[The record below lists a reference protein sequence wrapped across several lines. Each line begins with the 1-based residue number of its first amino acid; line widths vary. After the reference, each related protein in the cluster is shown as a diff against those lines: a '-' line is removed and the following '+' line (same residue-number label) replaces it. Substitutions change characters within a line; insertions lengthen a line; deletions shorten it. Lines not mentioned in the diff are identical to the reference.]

1 MTIKKLYEKAG
12 VTNIIVNTV
21 RMQRPELNGH
31 SCRLPNEGLVK
42 RIMKKD
48 FEKRPKGRLRK
59 DEAIKSEKP
68 QNSISQ

>member
-1 MTIKKLYEKAG
+1 
-12 VTNIIVNTV
+12 
-21 RMQRPELNGH
+21 MQRPELNGH

-48 FEKRPKGRLRK
+48 FNKRPKGRLRK